1 MSAVAAVRGSRA
13 YVHVRELEELGL
25 VEVERKGRSKVLR
38 TSQLFA
44 MLIGVEGSV
53 ARIKRVISGLV
64 ERERGSGQS
73 GSSGSPPPSG
83 QDQAGPNEDAEVG
96 PVGRT

>member
-1 MSAVAAVRGSRA
+1 
-13 YVHVRELEELGL
+13 VRELEELGL

-44 MLIGVEGSV
+44 MLLGVEGSV
-53 ARIKRVISGLV
+53 AKIKRVISGLV

-73 GSSGSPPPSG
+73 DLSESPSPSG
-83 QDQAGPNEDAEVG
+83 GDQTGPSGGADLR
-96 PVGRT
+96 PSGRT